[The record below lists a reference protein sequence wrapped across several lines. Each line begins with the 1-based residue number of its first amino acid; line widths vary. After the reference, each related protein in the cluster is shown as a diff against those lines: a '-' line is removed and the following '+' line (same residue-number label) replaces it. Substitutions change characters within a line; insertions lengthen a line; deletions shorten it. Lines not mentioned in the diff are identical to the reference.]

1 MVDNSDDPSARTG
14 GTRTITIA
22 AVLAA
27 VLGLT
32 VALGLVLGT
41 DPGTDNASVTPMGS
55 DADEA
60 PVAGSDQGVS
70 DDPREFAP
78 PWPARRVG
86 GNCSAGGIV
95 AHWRVVDDGAWQCTA
110 TTPDA
115 QPPAPPPEPAPA
127 PEPAPPV
134 EAAPPPPAY
143 EPPAYVPPPP
153 PVYEPPAYQPP
164 VYEPPPPPAPPPV
177 VEPEPQPLPEPIVE
191 PEPPPP
197 VPEPAPVEQER
208 VQRDAPSPDVAKVAK
223 EQDEKRKQPEQVD
236 LDAQK
241 QKALAEIRRQRE
253 LAAKERTQA
262 EMRAQQLADARA
274 SQTDAASPASPPR
287 GNPNSRSSNQAAY
300 IVALQDAIL
309 RQWTRPESVKLDD
322 VCQVLIR
329 QIPGGEV
336 V

>member
-1 MVDNSDDPSARTG
+1 MKETRADTRTALLQALGLHAVLFALMFAGLNWTRSNVAEAAHGEVIEADLVDPSALS
-14 GTRTITIA
+14 A
-22 AVLAA
+22 AMRS
-27 VLGLT
+27 
-32 VALGLVLGT
+32 ALLR
-41 DPGTDNASVTPMGS
+41 
-55 DADEA
+55 E
-60 PVAGSDQGVS
+60 PVQ
-70 DDPREFAP
+70 
-78 PWPARRVG
+78 
-86 GNCSAGGIV
+86 
-95 AHWRVVDDGAWQCTA
+95 
-110 TTPDA
+110 
-115 QPPAPPPEPAPA
+115 
-127 PEPAPPV
+127 
-134 EAAPPPPAY
+134 
-143 EPPAYVPPPP
+143 PPP
-153 PVYEPPAYQPP
+153 PVEQ
-164 VYEPPPPPAPPPV
+164 PV
-177 VEPEPQPLPEPIVE
+177 VEPEPEPLPEPIVE

-208 VQRDAPSPDVAKVAK
+208 VQRDAPSPDVAKVPK

-336 V
+336 VSVEITPSCPYDALGRRSVEAAILKASPLPYAGFEDAFIRDPVLKFRARDAADL

>member
-1 MVDNSDDPSARTG
+1 MKETRADTRTALLQALGLHAVLFALMFAGLNWTRSNVAEAAHGEVIEADLVDPSALS
-14 GTRTITIA
+14 A
-22 AVLAA
+22 AMRS
-27 VLGLT
+27 
-32 VALGLVLGT
+32 ALQR
-41 DPGTDNASVTPMGS
+41 
-55 DADEA
+55 E
-60 PVAGSDQGVS
+60 PVQ
-70 DDPREFAP
+70 
-78 PWPARRVG
+78 
-86 GNCSAGGIV
+86 
-95 AHWRVVDDGAWQCTA
+95 
-110 TTPDA
+110 
-115 QPPAPPPEPAPA
+115 
-127 PEPAPPV
+127 
-134 EAAPPPPAY
+134 
-143 EPPAYVPPPP
+143 PPP
-153 PVYEPPAYQPP
+153 PVEQ
-164 VYEPPPPPAPPPV
+164 PV
-177 VEPEPQPLPEPIVE
+177 VEPEPEPLPEPIVE

-336 V
+336 VSVEITPSCPYDALGRRSVEAAILKASPLPYAGFEDAFIRDPVLKFRARDAADL